1 MTRDK
6 KCFINSKRGWEGEN
20 KEQRSDWIN
29 EKHIGR

>member
-6 KCFINSKRGWEGEN
+6 KCFINSKRGQEGEN
-20 KEQRSDWIN
+20 KEQRDGIN